1 MSNAG
6 LLNSTIMKLKISLLL
21 SVLLL
26 ALTCTSCGGD
36 DEPGSPSL
44 EGTSWSS
51 GSTTSSEILVIEFT
65 SPSEV
70 VGYLADANGNP
81 TGSVSKGSYSFDG
94 SKVSFSDFTVTWVTL
109 REHFVDGSVSG
120 NLMTLS
126 SWWEMGGQRHNS
138 STVFRKR

>member
-1 MSNAG
+1 M
-6 LLNSTIMKLKISLLL
+6 LSLV
-21 SVLLL
+21 S
-26 ALTCTSCGGD
+26 TSCGS
-36 DEPGSPSL
+36 DEPDSPSL
-44 EGTSWSS
+44 EGTSWST

-81 TGSVSKGSYSFDG
+81 TGSVSKGSYSYDG
-94 SKVSFSDFTVTWVTL
+94 SRVSFSNFTVTWVTL

-120 NLMTLS
+120 GLMTLF
-126 SWWEMGGQRHNS
+126 SWWEMGGQRYEN

>member
-6 LLNSTIMKLKISLLL
+6 LLNSAIMKYKFAL
-21 SVLLL
+21 SFLVAML
-26 ALTCTSCGGD
+26 ALVCASCGS
-36 DEPGSPSL
+36 DEPDSPSL

-51 GSTTSSEILVIEFT
+51 GSTISSEILVIEFT
-65 SPSEV
+65 SSSEV
-70 VGYLADANGNP
+70 VGYLADADGNP

-94 SKVSFSDFTVTWVTL
+94 SKVSFSNFTVRYIGF
-109 REHFVDGSVSG
+109 RENFVDGSVSG

-126 SWWEMGGQRHNS
+126 SWWEMGGQRHES